1 MTEAVPLTEPAAE
14 GAKVVVKVT
23 LWPGFKLVGRV
34 SPVIVKLALLT
45 LACEIVTVDPPVF
58 VSVSGKEAL
67 LPACTLPKPRLAG
80 FADSAPGLLWGLLGL
95 TA

>member
-1 MTEAVPLTEPAAE
+1 
-14 GAKVVVKVT
+14 
-23 LWPGFKLVGRV
+23 
-34 SPVIVKLALLT
+34 LLT